1 MDTYAK
7 RLTITELIPD
17 LDSYMI
23 NAGYSESTMGNFRK
37 AWRALENH
45 AKRNGIGYLTKD
57 AAYGLLK
64 EHYNIDPFELHLGEY
79 HSLIRRA
86 MMLLLEYQI
95 SGCLSGGIQRSVY
108 VIPSQFEDICDRY
121 LIYLKNDKMLKD
133 SSIKNHKKRLA
144 QALCF
149 FAGHGITILSDID
162 TEAMNLYL
170 VSFAGLSKSYISN
183 VIIILK
189 RFFYFVMKENPD
201 MTPIDFPSVLVYKN
215 RKIPEYYSAEEIE
228 LILAAIDRANPL
240 GKRDYAMIL
249 LAAKYGMR
257 IGDIRQLKLSEIDF
271 GGNTINIVQQK
282 TGNSLTLPLLTDVG
296 WALIDYLQFGRP
308 KSESPF
314 VFLRLVT
321 PFEKLGDNDNMQ
333 YMIRKYAN
341 AAGVMKTGNH
351 KRCGFHMLRYS
362 LASELLE
369 NNVSLSTISGILGH
383 SELNITSKYTQ
394 LNISQLR
401 ECALEVPRND

>member
-7 RLTITELIPD
+7 KLPITELIPD
-17 LDSYMI
+17 LDSYMVSM
-23 NAGYSESTMGNFRK
+23 GYSESTVGNFRK
-37 AWRALENH
+37 AWRALKNH
-45 AKRNGIGYLTKD
+45 ALRNGIEYLTKD

-64 EHYNIDPFELHLGEY
+64 EHYNIDPLELHLGEY

-95 SGCLSGGIQRSVY
+95 SGCISGGIQRSVY
-108 VIPSQFEDICDRY
+108 VIPPQFEDICDQY
-121 LIYLKNDKMLKD
+121 LLYLKNDKMLKD
-133 SSIKNHKKRLA
+133 TSIKNHKKSLA

-149 FAGHGITILSDID
+149 FAGHGITNLSDID

-183 VIIILK
+183 MINILK
-189 RFFYFVMKENPD
+189 RFFEFAMREKPD
-201 MTPIDFPSVLVYKN
+201 MPPISFPSVSVYKD
-215 RKIPEYYSAEEIE
+215 RKIPEYYSAEEIK

-271 GGNTINIVQQK
+271 VGNTINIVQQK
-282 TGNSLTLPLLTDVG
+282 TCKPLTQPLLPDVG
-296 WALIDYLQFGRP
+296 WALIDYLQYGRP

-321 PFEKLGDNDNMQ
+321 PYEKLGDNDF
-333 YMIRKYAN
+333 
-341 AAGVMKTGNH
+341 V
-351 KRCGFHMLRYS
+351 
-362 LASELLE
+362 
-369 NNVSLSTISGILGH
+369 
-383 SELNITSKYTQ
+383 NIT
-394 LNISQLR
+394 
-401 ECALEVPRND
+401 

>member
-7 RLTITELIPD
+7 KLPITELIPD
-17 LDSYMI
+17 LDSYMVS
-23 NAGYSESTMGNFRK
+23 AGYSKSTMGNFRK
-37 AWRALENH
+37 AWRALANH
-45 AKRNGIGYLTKD
+45 AGRNGIEYLTKD
-57 AAYGLLK
+57 VAYELLK

-95 SGCLSGGIQRSVY
+95 SGCISGRIQRSVY
-108 VIPSQFEDICDRY
+108 VIPSQFENLCSRY
-121 LIYLKNDKMLKD
+121 LFYLKNDKMLKD
-133 SSIKNHKKRLA
+133 SSIKNHKKCLA

-149 FAGHGITILSDID
+149 FVGHGINDISDVD

-170 VSFAGLSKSYISN
+170 ISFAGLSKSYISD
-183 VIIILK
+183 VISILK
-189 RFFYFVMKENPD
+189 RFFEFAMKEYSD
-201 MTPIDFPSVLVYKN
+201 MKPISFPTVLVYKN
-215 RKIPEYYSAEEIE
+215 KKIPEYYSAEEIE

-240 GKRDYAMIL
+240 GKRNYAMIL
-249 LAAKYGMR
+249 IAAKYGMR

-271 GGNTINIVQQK
+271 VGNTINIVQQK
-282 TGNSLTLPLLTDVG
+282 TDKPLTQPLLPDVG

-308 KSESPF
+308 KSDSPF

-321 PFEKLGDNDNMQ
+321 PYEKLGDNDNME
-333 YMIRKYAN
+333 YMLRKYAN
-341 AAGVMKTGNH
+341 AAGVMKTGKH

-369 NNVSLSTISGILGH
+369 NNISLSTISSILGH

-401 ECALEVPRND
+401 ECALEVPQ

>member
-7 RLTITELIPD
+7 KLPITELIPD
-17 LDSYMI
+17 LDSYMVS
-23 NAGYSESTMGNFRK
+23 AGYSESTMGNFRK
-37 AWRALENH
+37 AWRALANH
-45 AKRNGIGYLTKD
+45 AQRNGIEYLTQD
-57 AAYGLLK
+57 VAYELLK

-79 HSLIRRA
+79 HSLIRRS

-95 SGCLSGGIQRSVY
+95 SGCISGGIQRSVY
-108 VIPSQFEDICDRY
+108 VIPSQFEDICDQY
-121 LIYLKNDKMLKD
+121 LLYLKNDKMLRD
-133 SSIKNHKKRLA
+133 SSIKNHKRCLA

-149 FAGHGITILSDID
+149 FAGRGITNFSDID

-170 VSFAGLSKSYISN
+170 ATFAGLSKSYISS
-183 VIIILK
+183 VISILK
-189 RFFYFVMKENPD
+189 RFFAFAIKEIPD
-201 MTPIDFPSVLVYKN
+201 MTPISFPTVLVYKN
-215 RKIPEYYSAEEIE
+215 RRIPEYYSAEEIK

-271 GGNTINIVQQK
+271 VDNTINIVQKK
-282 TGNSLTLPLLTDVG
+282 TNKPLMQPLLPDVG

-321 PFEKLGDNDNMQ
+321 PYEKLGDNDCME

-341 AAGVMKTGNH
+341 AAGVIKTGKH
-351 KRCGFHMLRYS
+351 KRCSFHMLRYS

-369 NNVSLSTISGILGH
+369 NNVSLSTISNILGH

-401 ECALEVPRND
+401 ECALEVPND

>member
-17 LDSYMI
+17 LDSYMTSV
-23 NAGYSESTMGNFRK
+23 GFSESTMGNFRK
-37 AWRALENH
+37 AWRALKNH
-45 AKRNGIGYLTKD
+45 ALRNGIEYLTKD
-57 AAYGLLK
+57 VAYGLLK

-108 VIPSQFEDICDRY
+108 VIPSEFEDLCDRY
-121 LIYLKNDKMLKD
+121 LLYLRNDKMLKD
-133 SSIKNHKKRLA
+133 SSIKNHKKSLA

-149 FAGHGITILSDID
+149 FAGHGITNLSDID

-170 VSFAGLSKSYISN
+170 ISFAGLSKSYISS
-183 VIIILK
+183 VINILK
-189 RFFYFVMKENPD
+189 RFFEFALKEIPN
-201 MTPIDFPSVLVYKN
+201 MTPISFLSVLVYRD

-228 LILAAIDRANPL
+228 LILAAIDRANHL
-240 GKRDYAMIL
+240 GKRDYAMII

-257 IGDIRQLKLSEIDF
+257 IGDIRQMKMSEIDF
-271 GGNTINIVQQK
+271 VNNTISITQQK
-282 TGNSLTLPLLTDVG
+282 TGKPLTQPLLPDVG
-296 WALIDYLQFGRP
+296 WALIDYLQYGRP

-321 PFEKLGDNDNMQ
+321 PYEKLGDNDNMG
-333 YMIRKYAN
+333 YVIRKYAN
-341 AAGVMKTGNH
+341 AAGVMKAGNH
-351 KRCGFHMLRYS
+351 KRCGFHMLR
-362 LASELLE
+362 
-369 NNVSLSTISGILGH
+369 
-383 SELNITSKYTQ
+383 
-394 LNISQLR
+394 
-401 ECALEVPRND
+401 